1 MVKYL
6 GISISRDLKISMK
19 ENFEN
24 KMHKA
29 GGILLQRD
37 ISIFG
42 RILLSKVECLSRLIY
57 PAFALAPSSGIIQTS
72 NQKNDNFIWRHKTHY
87 TVLDNPILLK
97 CMKKVV

>member
-1 MVKYL
+1 
-6 GISISRDLKISMK
+6 MK

-29 GGILLQRD
+29 GGILNCWLQRD

-42 RILLSKVECLSRLIY
+42 RILLSKVEYLSRLIY
-57 PAFALAPSSGIIQTS
+57 PAFALAPSSGIIKTS
-72 NQKNDNFIWRHKTHY
+72 NQKNVRLYLEAQLIILEN
-87 TVLDNPILLK
+87 LILLK